1 MKVRVKTILYLC
13 SAVWCL
19 GTATVSAQTAAAVLT
34 GRVSADDAEVVPSAI
49 VRLKEIRC
57 HAATDAHGHYRL
69 NVPEGHYTLQVSA
82 IGYATMEQKISL
94 SKATRSRPVMCWA
107 AG

>member
-13 SAVWCL
+13 SVGWCL
-19 GTATVSAQTAAAVLT
+19 GAATLSAQTAAAVLT

-49 VRLKEIRC
+49 VRLKEIRR